1 MSPLLKKSAFL
12 PSRLK
17 RSPIILLIRALK
29 IDGAIP
35 MRTESIIF
43 LSKEMDTFGMR
54 AFLEVY
60 SSLIGGSSFS
70 CQIRLD
76 VWFLYSN
83 SDGYLWSICRPS
95 KNYRIYN
102 SSFVDEQIRKVEFI

>member
-60 SSLIGGSSFS
+60 SRFNRWFIIFLSNTLRCLVSLFKLGWI
-70 CQIRLD
+70 
-76 VWFLYSN
+76 
-83 SDGYLWSICRPS
+83 
-95 KNYRIYN
+95 
-102 SSFVDEQIRKVEFI
+102 FVVDMSTLEEL